1 MQSDN
6 ATGQITLDAVFRA
19 AWRMRW
25 LMLAC
30 IVAGTGLAATAAW
43 IMTPK
48 YRVAAVM
55 IPVKGDDS
63 RSALS
68 SVVGQLGGLASLAGA
83 AFSGGGNKDE
93 YLEYLR
99 SHEFTARFI
108 EDEKLLP
115 VLFAKKW
122 DAAHGRWNVDDPNDV
137 PTLNDGV
144 EYFDRGIRSIQEDR
158 RSGLVTLTILW
169 KDREQ
174 AALWANTLVQRVN
187 RDLRQRAIAEADAS
201 IAYLNSELAKTSVVE
216 LRESLYRLLENQ
228 TKTIMFARGRPQ
240 YAFKVIDPAY
250 VPDAD
255 KFVRPKRLAMILLGA
270 LAGLVG
276 GLAMVA
282 FLLRR
287 EQLRQ

>member
-1 MQSDN
+1 MHSEIV
-6 ATGQITLDAVFRA
+6 TGQITLDAVFRA
-19 AWRMRW
+19 AWRRRW
-25 LMLAC
+25 LVLAC
-30 IVAGTGLAATAAW
+30 VIAATGLAAAAAW
-43 IMTPK
+43 IMTPR
-48 YRVAAVM
+48 YRVSAVM
-55 IPVKGDDS
+55 IPVKADDS

-68 SVVGQLGGLASLAGA
+68 SVVGQLGGLASLAGVA
-83 AFSGGGNKDE
+83 LSGGGNKDE
-93 YLEYLR
+93 YLEYFR

-122 DAAHGRWNVDDPNDV
+122 DATHGRWNVVNPDDV

-144 EYFDRGIRSIQEDR
+144 DYFDRGIRSIQEDR
-158 RSGLVTLTILW
+158 RTGLVTLTILW

-174 AALWANTLVQRVN
+174 AARWANTLVERVN
-187 RDLRQRAIAEADAS
+187 RDLRQRAVAEADAS

-240 YAFKVIDPAY
+240 YAFKLIDPAY

-255 KFVRPKRLAMILLGA
+255 KFVRPKRLAMMLIGA
-270 LAGLVG
+270 LAGFVG
-276 GLAMVA
+276 GLVLVA
-282 FLLRR
+282 FLTRWKQLRR
-287 EQLRQ
+287 

>member
-1 MQSDN
+1 MQPDN

-30 IVAGTGLAATAAW
+30 VVVCTGLAAAAAW

-48 YRVAAVM
+48 YRVSAVM

-68 SVVGQLGGLASLAGA
+68 SVVGQLGGLASLAGVA
-83 AFSGGGNKDE
+83 LSGGGNKDE

-122 DAAHGRWNVDDPNDV
+122 DATHGRWNVVDPDDV

-144 EYFDRGIRSIQEDR
+144 DFFDRGIRSDPGGSPQRARHADDPVEGPRAGGSLGQHAGRARQSRPEAARDR
-158 RSGLVTLTILW
+158 RG
-169 KDREQ
+169 R
-174 AALWANTLVQRVN
+174 
-187 RDLRQRAIAEADAS
+187 RQHRLPQPRARQD
-201 IAYLNSELAKTSVVE
+201 
-216 LRESLYRLLENQ
+216 Q
-228 TKTIMFARGRPQ
+228 RGRT
-240 YAFKVIDPAY
+240 A
-250 VPDAD
+250 
-255 KFVRPKRLAMILLGA
+255 
-270 LAGLVG
+270 
-276 GLAMVA
+276 
-282 FLLRR
+282 
-287 EQLRQ
+287 